1 MCDKWRYR
9 WFGQHYRGR
18 RHRVLHDV
26 LKRLVAV
33 WSTATRVFCGRN
45 AVAFGQY
52 HSVRSDTHMV
62 PGKLLDVY
70 PNAVCAYNKY
80 RLRARDFLRS
90 AQMYTKSPT
99 PMGGSGATVPT
110 GLLYSSMC
118 VWFVVL
124 SKCCSV
130 MSLWSDTGICSLVCW
145 SR

>member
-1 MCDKWRYR
+1 MR
-9 WFGQHYRGR
+9 Q
-18 RHRVLHDV
+18 
-26 LKRLVAV
+26 VAV
-33 WSTATRVFCGRN
+33 SLVRATLPRSATSGPARRLETTRGCWSTATRVFCGRN

-52 HSVRSDTHMV
+52 HSVRSVTQMV
-62 PGKLLDVY
+62 PGKPLDVY

-99 PMGGSGATVPT
+99 PMGGSGATVPP
-110 GLLYSSMC
+110 GLLDSSLC

-124 SKCCSV
+124 SKCCSA